1 MTVSA
6 LAIGAGII
14 GAGLIAGF
22 FWGWS
27 VSAGLGLARV
37 SDHNYVSAMQSINQ
51 AILNPVFLLVFMGST
66 LVLAGAAVASFVAGD
81 TRRGWWMASA
91 AVVYAVGVFGV
102 TAAGNV
108 PLNNTLDAFDLAG
121 GTDASI
127 AEARHDYE
135 GPWNRLHYIR
145 STLAVLV
152 VGLASTA
159 ALTPSED

>member
-1 MTVSA
+1 M
-6 LAIGAGII
+6 
-14 GAGLIAGF
+14 
-22 FWGWS
+22 
-27 VSAGLGLARV
+27 
-37 SDHNYVSAMQSINQ
+37 
-51 AILNPVFLLVFMGST
+51 FLLVFMGST
-66 LVLAGAAVASFVAGD
+66 LVLAGAAVASFVAGE

-135 GPWNRLHYIR
+135 GPWNRLHYVR